1 MPRQLPRAA
10 CRILMAAALPAI
22 LLMPANGWAQEGG
35 GTQPSQ
41 QAPTQQQ
48 PEATPDQPAQPEG
61 NLEQLPVP
69 GEDTELLPA
78 PDTGTQGMRAPQTGA
93 RPQHGPESVSD
104 LAENLLKAVVNI
116 STSQNGGSG
125 GDRVPMPRLPEGSPF
140 EEYFGEFFGDEERQ
154 PRTPG
159 PGSSLGSGFVI
170 DGKEGVIVTNNH
182 VIVDADEITVN
193 FSDGSAR
200 KAELV
205 GVDTKTDLAVLKVDP
220 EGQTLS
226 EVHFGNSDSMRIGDW
241 VMAIGNPFGF
251 GGSVTVG
258 IVSARNR
265 QIGSGPY
272 DDYIQT
278 DAAINRGNSGGPL
291 FNMAGEVIGIN
302 TAIISPSG
310 GSIGIGFAIPS
321 NLALNVVGQLREFGE
336 TRRGWLGVRIQPV
349 TEEIAE
355 SLGMEAAAG
364 VLVSGIEKGGPV
376 DNGSLQAGD
385 IIVGFNGSKVT
396 DDRQL
401 RRLVAESGVG
411 KEVDLEILRKGKRET
426 VKVTLGRLE
435 EGEEESKQASK
446 PQGENKD
453 RDQGQTPLAS
463 AELMGMTIKEL
474 DEAGRSQFSLPED
487 VAGVLVTE
495 VKPNSAAA
503 EQGIQ
508 PGDVIVE
515 IALQSVSSPQEV
527 LDQVEELKQQGR
539 KNALLMLSSKSGEL
553 RFVTLRMS

>member
-1 MPRQLPRAA
+1 MPRELSRAA
-10 CRILMAAALPAI
+10 CRILVTAALPVAVAA
-22 LLMPANGWAQEGG
+22 MPAIGFAQTGNGNTVIE
-35 GTQPSQ
+35 PSQQ

-48 PEATPDQPAQPEG
+48 PEGAPEQPAQPEG
-61 NLEQLPVP
+61 SPEQLPAP
-69 GEDTELLPA
+69 GGDTELLPV
-78 PDTGTQGMRAPQTGA
+78 PDTGTQGMRAPQTGI
-93 RPQHGPESVSD
+93 RPQHGPDSVAD

-116 STSQNGGSG
+116 STSQNGGSRRG
-125 GDRVPMPRLPEGSPF
+125 RVPMPRLPEGSPF
-140 EEYFGEFFGDEERQ
+140 EEYFGEFFDGEGGQ

-159 PGSSLGSGFVI
+159 PGASLGSGFVI
-170 DGKEGVIVTNNH
+170 DGEEGIIVTNNH

-205 GVDTKTDLAVLKVDP
+205 GVDTKTDLAVLKIDP
-220 EGQTLS
+220 EGAALS
-226 EVHFGNSDSMRIGDW
+226 EVHFGDSETMRIGDW

-258 IVSARNR
+258 IISARNR

-349 TEEIAE
+349 TDEIAE
-355 SLGMEAAAG
+355 SLGLDEAAG
-364 VLVSGIEKGGPV
+364 VLVSGIEKGGPA
-376 DNGSLQAGD
+376 DNGLLQAGD
-385 IIVGFNGSKVT
+385 IIVGFNGTKVA

-411 KEVDLEILRKGKRET
+411 KEIDLEILRKGERET

-435 EGEEESKQASK
+435 EESQPASDTQGEDTEEEGS
-446 PQGENKD
+446 
-453 RDQGQTPLAS
+453 PLAS
-463 AELMGMTIKEL
+463 AQLLGMTIKEL
-474 DEAGRSQFSLPED
+474 DEEGRSQFNLPED
-487 VAGVLVTE
+487 VTGVLVAE
-495 VKPNSAAA
+495 VEANSAAA

-515 IALQSVSSPQEV
+515 IALQSVSSPQDV
-527 LDQVEELKQQGR
+527 LDEVEALKQQGR

-553 RFVTLRMS
+553 RFVTLRMN

>member
-1 MPRQLPRAA
+1 MPRELPRAA
-10 CRILMAAALPAI
+10 CRILMAALPAAMVA
-22 LLMPANGWAQEGG
+22 MPAAGWAQPDSAGA
-35 GTQPSQ
+35 QLAQQQ
-41 QAPTQQQ
+41 QAPVQQQ
-48 PEATPDQPAQPEG
+48 PGARPDQPPSQPGGET
-61 NLEQLPVP
+61 NQAPAP
-69 GEDTELLPA
+69 GAETELLPA
-78 PDTGTQGMRAPQTGA
+78 PDTGTQGMRAPQTGI
-93 RPQHGPESVSD
+93 RPQHGPDSVAD

-116 STSQNGGSG
+116 STSQNGGSRG
-125 GDRVPMPRLPEGSPF
+125 ERVPMPRLPEGSPF
-140 EEYFGEFFGDEERQ
+140 EEYFGDFFGNEERQ
-154 PRTPG
+154 PRAPG

-170 DGKEGVIVTNNH
+170 DGKEGIIVTNNH

-220 EGQTLS
+220 EGETLT
-226 EVHFGNSDSMRIGDW
+226 EVHFGDSDGMRIGDW

-321 NLALNVVGQLREFGE
+321 NLALNVVGQLREYGE

-355 SLGMEAAAG
+355 SLGLEKAAG
-364 VLVSGIEKGGPV
+364 VLVSGIEKDGPA
-376 DNGSLQAGD
+376 DNGQLQAGD
-385 IIVGFNGSKVT
+385 IIVGLDDSTIT

-401 RRLVAESGVG
+401 RRLVAEAGVG
-411 KEVDLEILRKGKRET
+411 KAVRLEILRKGKRET
-426 VKVTLGRLE
+426 VTVTLGRLE
-435 EGEEESKQASK
+435 EEENKSASK
-446 PQGENKD
+446 TQEKD
-453 RDQGQTPLAS
+453 TEQQTPLAT
-463 AELMGMTIKEL
+463 ATLLGMTIREL
-474 DEAGRSQFSLPED
+474 DEEGRGQFNLPD
-487 VAGVLVTE
+487 DLAGVLVTE
-495 VKPNSAAA
+495 VEPNSPAA
-503 EQGIQ
+503 EQGVQ

-515 IALQSVSSPQEV
+515 IALQSVSSAQDV